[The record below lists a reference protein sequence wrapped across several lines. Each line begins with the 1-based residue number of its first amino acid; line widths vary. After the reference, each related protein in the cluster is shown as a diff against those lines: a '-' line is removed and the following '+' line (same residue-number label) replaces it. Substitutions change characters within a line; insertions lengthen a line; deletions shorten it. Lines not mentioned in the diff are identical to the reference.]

1 MFVVDDIVEGA
12 VGSSF
17 GVAGIVTVAALALI
31 GGPRLKP
38 LAKGAIV
45 GYLAATHKVREWTA
59 EASET
64 VQDLYAEAKYEFET
78 TSNGENESEVVV
90 SPRRNRRAATVNE
103 QPA

>member
-1 MFVVDDIVEGA
+1 MWLIDDIVEGV

-17 GVAGIVTVAALALI
+17 GTVGVVAVAAAALI

-45 GYLAATHKVREWTA
+45 GYLAATHRMREWMA
-59 EASET
+59 EANET
-64 VQDLYAEAKYEFET
+64 VQDLYAEAKYEFEA
-78 TSNGENESEVVV
+78 TSSGENDAEVLVT
-90 SPRRNRRAATVNE
+90 PRRTRRSASLNE

>member
-17 GVAGIVTVAALALI
+17 GVAGVVAVAAIALI

-45 GYLAATHKVREWTA
+45 GYLAATHKVREWAA
-59 EASET
+59 EANET

-78 TSNGENESEVVV
+78 STNGENEAEVIVT
-90 SPRRNRRAATVNE
+90 PRRNRRTATISE